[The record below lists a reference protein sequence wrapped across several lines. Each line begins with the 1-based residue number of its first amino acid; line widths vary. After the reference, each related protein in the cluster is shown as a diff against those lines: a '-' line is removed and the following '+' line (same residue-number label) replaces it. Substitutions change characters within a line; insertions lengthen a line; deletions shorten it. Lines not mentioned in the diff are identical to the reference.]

1 MTTATKK
8 KAAEAAVSAPPA
20 DGVPSQIAYLTR
32 VLKTP
37 TIDEYGKSSPITP
50 ATRTGHTRNT
60 SQQYWAAN
68 SPIVS
73 RRARSCESAR
83 RTFQQ

>member
-37 TIDEYGKSSPITP
+37 TIGRVWEELADHARDENWSHEEYLAAVLGPP
-50 ATRTGHTRNT
+50 TR
-60 SQQYWAAN
+60 
-68 SPIVS
+68 
-73 RRARSCESAR
+73 RS
-83 RTFQQ
+83 